1 MGLIHW
7 LIDVVLHLDRHL
19 SELLA
24 HYHAWIY
31 GILFLIIFAQTGIVL
46 AAILP
51 GDSLLFGAGALAAV
65 DQSGTLRLPV
75 LLVLLSVA
83 VLCGN
88 SLNYLVGAKLGERVA
103 AGHFKLI
110 RRSYLA
116 RAQQFFARHGGM
128 AVVLSLFVP
137 IVRTFTP
144 FVAGA
149 ARMSWVRFQLFNIC
163 GGIGWVV
170 LFVVGGNLF
179 GNLPLIKNNFGIVT
193 LLIVLASLV
202 PLAVVMLRSEGAE
215 H

>member
-1 MGLIHW
+1 MGLIH
-7 LIDVVLHLDRHL
+7 LLVDFVLHLDRHL

-24 HYHAWIY
+24 TYHAWIY
-31 GILFLIIFAQTGIVL
+31 GILFLILFAQTGIVL

-65 DQSGTLRLPV
+65 DQSGTLKIPV
-75 LLVLLSVA
+75 LMLLLSAA

-88 SLNYLVGAKLGERVA
+88 SVNYWVGHRLGARVA
-103 AGHFKLI
+103 AGHLRLI
-110 RRSYLA
+110 RRSYLE

-149 ARMSWVRFQLFNIC
+149 ARMSWPRFQLFNVC

-170 LFVVGGNLF
+170 LFIGGGFLF

-193 LLIVLASLV
+193 LLIVAASLI
-202 PLAVVMLRSEGAE
+202 PLAIVMLRPQATER
-215 H
+215 

>member
-1 MGLIHW
+1 MNLIHFAMDF
-7 LIDVVLHLDRHL
+7 LLHLDRHL

-31 GILFLIIFAQTGIVL
+31 AILFLILFAQTGIVL

-51 GDSLLFGAGALAAV
+51 GDSLLFGAGALSAV
-65 DQSGTLRLPV
+65 DQSGTLQLPV
-75 LLVLLSVA
+75 LLVLLSAA
-83 VLCGN
+83 VLLGN
-88 SLNYLVGAKLGERVA
+88 SLNYVVGHYLGERVA
-103 AGHFKLI
+103 AGHLRLI

-149 ARMSWVRFQLFNIC
+149 ARMSWTRFQLFNIC

-179 GNLPLIKNNFGIVT
+179 GNLPLVKNNFGIVT
-193 LLIVLASLV
+193 LLIVAASLV
-202 PLAVVMLRSEGAE
+202 PLAIVMLRSGPQE

>member
-1 MGLIHW
+1 MGMIHW
-7 LIDVVLHLDRHL
+7 LIDFVLHLDRHL
-19 SELLA
+19 SELLS

-75 LLVLLSVA
+75 LLLSVA

-88 SLNYLVGAKLGERVA
+88 SVNYLVGARLGARVA

-110 RRSYLA
+110 RRSYLE
-116 RAQQFFARHGGM
+116 RAQQFFACHGGM

-149 ARMSWVRFQLFNIC
+149 ARMSWTRFQLFNIC
-163 GGIGWVV
+163 GGVGWVV

-179 GNLPLIKNNFGIVT
+179 GNLPLVKHNFGIVT

-202 PLAVVMLRSEGAE
+202 PLAVVMLRSGPAE
-215 H
+215 R